1 MPESGIDMYRNGF
14 CQFLIE
20 TGGFDAKRNP
30 IPSKPVPTEKFEC
43 FLDQNLPNETI
54 YSPDGQLVKDASG
67 VIYLD
72 KDTLKDNNLELKV
85 GYTVTVFDKE
95 TDAVMLKGSVKS
107 FKEDLFHTRIWV

>member
-1 MPESGIDMYRNGF
+1 MYRNGF

-30 IPSKPVPTEKFEC
+30 IKGSSVPTEKLEC
-43 FLDQNLPNETI
+43 FLDETLPKETI

-72 KDTLKDNNLELKV
+72 KDALTDNNISLKV
-85 GYTVTVFDKE
+85 GYTVKVFSKDTE
-95 TDAVMLKGSVKS
+95 SLIFKGSVKS
-107 FKEDLFHTRIWV
+107 FKEDLFHTRVWV